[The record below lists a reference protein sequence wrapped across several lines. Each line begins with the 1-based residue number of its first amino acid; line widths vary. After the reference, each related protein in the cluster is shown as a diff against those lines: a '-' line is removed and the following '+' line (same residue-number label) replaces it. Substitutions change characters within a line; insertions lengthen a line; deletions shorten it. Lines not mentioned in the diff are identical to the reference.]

1 MADVLAVRNTYQM
14 ENWSALIQECNAS
27 GLSNREFCQQRGI
40 SEKKLLLL
48 AEEISESSGRCG
60 IDGLSAIVTQQYA
73 GQLSEEMFCGRWTDR
88 IKALYWSGDDTS
100 YCTNDDSMGNSN
112 GHGLN
117 RSFGS

>member
-1 MADVLAVRNTYQM
+1 MIDLSKVRNYYMACGYTD
-14 ENWSALIQECNAS
+14 L
-27 GLSNREFCQQRGI
+27 RR
-40 SEKKLLLL
+40 
-48 AEEISESSGRCG
+48 G
-60 IDGLSAIVTQQYA
+60 IDGLAAIVTQQYA